1 LLDNGLLIAAS
12 YLTWLLAAHEA
23 LICHPAQ
30 QRLAQVLVVLAQ
42 RIGQRVSGGVELDV
56 TNEELA
62 HSANVT
68 SFTVSRLMTDWQR
81 QGVVVKDR
89 GKVVL
94 RSPERLFI
102 HAA

>member
-1 LLDNGLLIAAS
+1 
-12 YLTWLLAAHEA
+12 
-23 LICHPAQ
+23 
-30 QRLAQVLVVLAQ
+30 
-42 RIGQRVSGGVELDV
+42 
-56 TNEELA
+56 
-62 HSANVT
+62 
-68 SFTVSRLMTDWQR
+68 MTDWQR